1 MKPFNRYLIC
11 AKILLIL
18 AIIFIIV
25 AINHPEMSF
34 PWSNKYTG
42 FLYSLYFIVTIFLF
56 VLGIRK
62 NS

>member
-34 PWSNKYTG
+34 PWSN
-42 FLYSLYFIVTIFLF
+42 
-56 VLGIRK
+56 
-62 NS
+62 